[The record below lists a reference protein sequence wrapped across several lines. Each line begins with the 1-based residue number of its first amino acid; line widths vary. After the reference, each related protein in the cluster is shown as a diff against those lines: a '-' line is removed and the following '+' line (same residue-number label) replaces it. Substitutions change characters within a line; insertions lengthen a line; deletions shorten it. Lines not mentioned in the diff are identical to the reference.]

1 MDTTTAN
8 AKVAT
13 KATSA
18 GNDIVAKAVDQID
31 RERLV
36 QLVIDLT
43 DIPSPTGYEGD
54 MARAYHE
61 VLQSAGFDA
70 TLQPI
75 GDERYNAIGRLQG
88 RGGGKSLMFNGHMD
102 TSFGPE
108 QAHRG
113 IGYRC
118 EGTLVDDEWIY
129 GMGSFNMKSAL
140 ATYVV
145 ATEAIQKAG
154 IRLAGDIVIAAVA
167 GEIEKAP
174 VNDFE
179 GPQYQGYGVGTKYA
193 ITHGAVADAC
203 ILGEPTNMMVIPR
216 HCGTTWIKITVPGH
230 LIHTAWS
237 DVERNAINKTRVVL
251 DAIHEWIPGYCSRNQ
266 VGDFQPR
273 VNVSAIDGGWAW
285 RGARTP
291 DSCCIY
297 MDVRTLPDALPLQA
311 YNEVR
316 EVIDGVIT
324 RNPQLEGTKVEIF
337 VSAPGTSIPD
347 DHELVQ
353 SIVTAHTEQLGEAPK
368 LGIETWYSDAAHM
381 NRYGIPT
388 VNYGSAGR
396 IRTGGGGFSTHQGE
410 HVHIGDMVNIVKVYV
425 QVALRMCGVVD

>member
-1 MDTTTAN
+1 MSNKTDPN
-8 AKVAT
+8 L
-13 KATSA
+13 
-18 GNDIVAKAVDQID
+18 IAKAVEQISRD
-31 RERLV
+31 RLV
-36 QLVIDLT
+36 QLTVDLT
-43 DIPSPTGYEGD
+43 NIPSPTGFEGD
-54 MARAYHE
+54 MARAVHE
-61 VLQSAGFDA
+61 VFETAGFDA

-88 RGGGKSLMFNGHMD
+88 QGGGKSVMFNGHLD

-113 IGYRC
+113 IGYEC
-118 EGTLVDDEWIY
+118 KGTVIDDEWIY
-129 GMGSFNMKSAL
+129 GMGTFNMKSAM
-140 ATYVV
+140 ATYV
-145 ATEAIQKAG
+145 TAIESIRKAD
-154 IRLAGDIVIAAVA
+154 IRLGGDVVIAGVA

-179 GPQYQGYGVGTKYA
+179 GRQYQGYGVGTKFA
-193 ITHGAVADAC
+193 ITHGAVADYC
-203 ILGEPTNMMVIPR
+203 ILGEPTNMMLIPR

-237 DVERNAINKTRVVL
+237 DVDKNAINKSRVIL
-251 DAIHEWIPGYCSRNQ
+251 DAIHDWIPHYVENHTL
-266 VGDFQPR
+266 GDFKPR
-273 VNVSAIDGGWAW
+273 VNVAAIEGGWPW

-291 DSCCIY
+291 DGCSIY
-297 MDVRTLPDALPLQA
+297 MDVRTLPDDLPVAA

-316 EVIDGVIT
+316 EVVNAAV
-324 RNPQLEGTKVEIF
+324 RENPQLEGTKVEIF

-353 SIVTAHTEQLGEAPK
+353 YVIAAHDNQLGKPPEM
-368 LGIETWYSDAAHM
+368 GVETWYSDAGHM

-396 IRTGGGGFSTHQGE
+396 IRSGGGGFSTHQGE
-410 HVHIGDMVNIVKVYV
+410 HVHIGDMMDITRVYIEVLLNI
-425 QVALRMCGVVD
+425 CGVAD

>member
-1 MDTTTAN
+1 MVNTVGTDL
-8 AKVAT
+8 VAR
-13 KATSA
+13 
-18 GNDIVAKAVDQID
+18 AVDQID
-31 RERLV
+31 RDRLV
-36 QLVIDLT
+36 RLVMDLT
-43 DIPSPTGYEGD
+43 NIPSPTGFEGD
-54 MARAYHE
+54 MARAVHE

-88 RGGGKSLMFNGHMD
+88 QGGGKSLMFNGHLD

-113 IGYRC
+113 LGYRC

-129 GMGSFNMKSAL
+129 GMGSFNMKSAM

-145 ATEAIQKAG
+145 ACEAIAKAG
-154 IRLAGDIVIAAVA
+154 IRLAGDVVIAGVA
-167 GEIEKAP
+167 GEIEKSP
-174 VNDFE
+174 VNEFE
-179 GPQYQGYGVGTKYA
+179 GRQYQGYGVGTKYA

-203 ILGEPTNMMVIPR
+203 ILGEPTNMMLIPR

-237 DVERNAINKTRVVL
+237 DVERNAINKSRVVL
-251 DAIHEWIPGYCSRNQ
+251 DAIHAWIPGYMERNRMD
-266 VGDFQPR
+266 DFRPR
-273 VNVSAIDGGWAW
+273 VNVSAIEGGWPW

-291 DSCCIY
+291 DNCCIY
-297 MDVRTLPDALPLQA
+297 MDVRTLPDALPVQA

-316 EVIDGVIT
+316 ELVARLVVDH
-324 RNPQLEGTKVEIF
+324 PALAGTKVEIF
-337 VSAPGTSIPD
+337 LSAPGTSIPD

-353 SIVTAHTEQLGEAPK
+353 TVVAAHTARLGKAPEI
-368 LGIETWYSDAAHM
+368 GVETWYSDAAHM

-410 HVHIGDMVNIVKVYV
+410 HVHIGDMLDIIEVYI
-425 QVALRMCGVVD
+425 QVMLDMCGVAA

>member
-1 MDTTTAN
+1 MNKPLDKN
-8 AKVAT
+8 L
-13 KATSA
+13 
-18 GNDIVAKAVDQID
+18 VAKAVEHID
-31 RERLV
+31 RDRLV
-36 QLVIDLT
+36 KLVIDLT
-43 DIPSPTGYEGD
+43 NIPSPTGFEGD
-54 MARAYHE
+54 MARAVHQ
-61 VLQSAGFDA
+61 VLADAGMRA

-88 RGGGKSLMFNGHMD
+88 RGGGKSLMFNGHLD

-140 ATYVV
+140 ATYVTAV
-145 ATEAIQKAG
+145 EAIRKAG
-154 IRLAGDIVIAAVA
+154 IELGGDVVIAGVA
-167 GEIEKAP
+167 GEIEKSP
-174 VNDFE
+174 VNEYDDRK
-179 GPQYQGYGVGTKYA
+179 YQGYGVGTKYA

-203 ILGEPTNMMVIPR
+203 ILGEPTNMMLIPR
-216 HCGTTWIKITVPGH
+216 HCGTTWLKITVPGH

-237 DVERNAINKTRVVL
+237 RVERNAINRSRLVL
-251 DAIHEWIPGYCSRNQ
+251 DALHEWIPEYCRRNA
-266 VGDFQPR
+266 VGEFQPR
-273 VNVSAIDGGWAW
+273 VNIAAIEGGWPW

-291 DSCCIY
+291 DNCNIY
-297 MDVRTLPDALPLQA
+297 LDVRTVPEVLPVQV

-316 EVIDGVIT
+316 TLIADLVARHE
-324 RNPQLEGTKVEIF
+324 QLEGTTVDIY

-347 DHELVQ
+347 DHELIRT
-353 SIVTAHTEQLGEAPK
+353 IVEAHSAQLGKQPEF
-368 LGIETWYSDAAHM
+368 GIETWYSDAAHM

-410 HVHIGDMVNIVKVYV
+410 HVHIGDMVDITKVYV
-425 QVALRMCGVVD
+425 QCILDMCGVA